1 MNDKQSVALAAAQ
14 HVKNGMLVGLGTG
27 STANYFIAELARRQ
41 REEALKITTVA
52 SSVTSA
58 LYAQSLQLP
67 SMAIEQLSSIDL
79 YVDGADEY
87 TSDRA
92 LLKGRGSDLV
102 KEKLLAQAAKT
113 FIAVAEASKRVHYL
127 GQKFAIPIEVMP
139 NAWQLAKRSLEAL
152 GGMGDLRP
160 NTNKDGLWV
169 TSHGSLVLD
178 MQFQGNQ
185 DAAALNQAINNV
197 PGVVEHGIFYGL
209 CDALLIADNGKVSE
223 HWA

>member
-113 FIAVAEASKRVHYL
+113 FIAVAEASKRVDYL
-127 GQKFAIPIEVMP
+127 GQKFPIPIEVMP

>member
-14 HVKNGMLVGLGTG
+14 HVKSGMLVGLGTG

-113 FIAVAEASKRVHYL
+113 FIAVAEASKRVDYL

-197 PGVVEHGIFYGL
+197 PGVVEHGVFYGL